1 MLGLLSRVP
10 AVIAI
15 WLVAGTILAWLWLP
29 GRWRRFLSLL
39 ASGAGLALLVVAMN
53 TEGLR
58 ESRTMAVF
66 LIGTPYMT
74 EQAAASASLPYY
86 VLTGICL
93 LVGTSGLAIG
103 DELARTLAR
112 RWMLVAVGL
121 SVAVTLVRFFLEK
134 VAAPSQITQLFG
146 VTWLTPVVGAYF
158 FAMLQAEGEG
168 WRALATRLYVYGLA
182 VRSFVTALYVT
193 ATVLHLGSHYDL
205 SSVWMVVAPWSKVYH
220 YQPGSFDQILNLVVI
235 PQVLVWPVY
244 TVVTGFLGAALF
256 RVLQS
261 ARPNPQSPS
270 MRAGVRMA
278 GSAQSSPTSLI

>member
-1 MLGLLSRVP
+1 MFGFLSRVP

-15 WLVAGTILAWLWLP
+15 WLVAGTILAWGWLP
-29 GRWRRFLSLL
+29 GRWRRLLSLL
-39 ASGAGLALLVVAMN
+39 TSGAGLVLLVVAVN

-66 LIGTPYMT
+66 LIGTPYLT

-121 SVAVTLVRFFLEK
+121 SVTVTLVRFFLEK
-134 VAAPSQITQLFG
+134 VAAPFAITQLFG

-158 FAMLQAEGEG
+158 LAMLQAEGKG
-168 WRALATRLYVYGLA
+168 WRTLAARLFVYGLV
-182 VRSFVTALYVT
+182 VRSFVAALYVT
-193 ATVLHLGSHYDL
+193 ATKVHLGSHYDL
-205 SSVWMVVAPWSKVYH
+205 SSVWHVVAPWGKVYH
-220 YQPGSFDQILNLVVI
+220 FQPGSFEQLFYLVLF
-235 PQVLVWPVY
+235 PQVVVWPVY

-256 RVLQS
+256 RVLSS
-261 ARPNPQSPS
+261 AWPNPQSPS

-278 GSAQSSPTSLI
+278 GDAQSSPTSLI